1 MGKHKVGL
9 RLKDMYAIKHAL
21 QIQIRIKK
29 RKVEDLSDTSE
40 NGCEIEVNKLT
51 KDIKH
56 EEWLLQSIT
65 NEIEEFKLNNSIK

>member
-29 RKVEDLSDTSE
+29 GKVENISDTSE
-40 NGCEIEVNKLT
+40 NGCEIEVSKLT

>member
-29 RKVEDLSDTSE
+29 GKVEDLSDTSE
-40 NGCEIEVNKLT
+40 NGCKIEVNKLT